1 MVQMEYDPE
10 GITETLGSVV
20 GADSGRLRGALES
33 FKEFIEGRAHETG
46 AWRGNID
53 EN

>member
-10 GITETLGSVV
+10 GVVESVGSLI
-20 GADSGRLRGALES
+20 GIDSGRVKGDVES

-46 AWRGNID
+46 ARRGNID